1 MKVSVCVAAT
11 RPDTVGDTV
20 RSITAQTHPDWHLV
34 VVAQGPGAGGVA
46 AAVEQALGDHD
57 RARATV
63 VRQDGTGL
71 SRARNAA
78 VMAADGD
85 VIAMIDDDCEADP
98 RWIEVIVDRLVAEPA
113 VGLVGG
119 AVIAPP
125 RQGRGPANC
134 PSCQPADVAY
144 HPGSSPDGPDG
155 PPPGFA
161 WIGANFAFRRAT
173 AQGVGEFDE
182 LLGAGARFPVAEEID
197 FMRRAGALGIAMLTT
212 PEAVVHHT
220 YGWRQGVGAVWR
232 LQRNYARG
240 NGAYAAKLTMLGDPR
255 GPRDLSEMRRLTA
268 TDWWTRR
275 RPVAVPAGL
284 RRYAHFIAGYRECL
298 RECRVDERGL
308 LVLRED
314 LPSKVAA

>member
-1 MKVSVCVAAT
+1 MRAMMNVSVCVAAT
-11 RPDTVGDTV
+11 RPDTVGHTV
-20 RSITAQTHPDWHLV
+20 RSIVAQTYPDWHLV
-34 VVAQGPGAGGVA
+34 VIAQGPGAGGVA
-46 AAVEQALGDHD
+46 AAVERALGDHH

-63 VRQDGTGL
+63 VPQDGTGL

-78 VMAADGD
+78 VSAAGGD
-85 VIAMIDDDCEADP
+85 IIAMIDDDCEAEP
-98 RWIEVIVDRLVAEPA
+98 HWMEVLVDRLVAEPE

-134 PSCQPADVAY
+134 PSCQPGEVVY
-144 HPGSSPDGPDG
+144 NPVSSPD
-155 PPPGFA
+155 PPPGIS
-161 WIGANFAFRRAT
+161 WIGANFAFRRST
-173 AQGVGEFDE
+173 AQCVGEFDE
-182 LLGAGARFPVAEEID
+182 MLGAGARFPVAEEID
-197 FMRRAGALGIAMLTT
+197 FMRRAGALGIPMLTT
-212 PEAVVHHT
+212 PEALVHHT

-255 GPRDLSEMRRLTA
+255 GPRDLGQMRRLTA

-298 RECRVDERGL
+298 RDCRVDGRGL

-314 LPSKVAA
+314 QPSKVPA